1 MSLRLEELCFCVI
14 WTWYFIIWRI
24 RSKLDWFFKLYVYR
38 KPLRCTFIFV
48 INNFHLSPS
57 QINYKPIDGVVVRA
71 SASQSVDL
79 GFISLVESY
88 RKTLK
93 NGIYS
98 FPAWRS
104 AFMGGCGEQAG
115 KFACCVLGQGT

>member
-1 MSLRLEELCFCVI
+1 MVVTCIAGRLFVGCNLISSSFHFY
-14 WTWYFIIWRI
+14 TNY
-24 RSKLDWFFKLYVYR
+24 YR
-38 KPLRCTFIFV
+38 RR
-48 INNFHLSPS
+48 
-57 QINYKPIDGVVVRA
+57 DGVMVRA

-93 NGIYS
+93 NCIYS
-98 FPAWRS
+98 FPALRS
-104 AFMGGCGEQAG
+104 AFIGGCGEQAG